1 MGGDAMGIA
10 TAGAGRSGEARPQ
23 GPHGALELP
32 SVSVTG
38 YNLEVRDEDGFVGD
52 KASRG
57 AFVAHLDALR
67 RHLREQ
73 SADPLQGDTAEISKR
88 DLDALLK
95 DGDPHEAALVL
106 SAIERFAQSLAF
118 VIRRFVR
125 LKSWAKVERVVIG
138 GGFRDSRVG
147 ELAIGR
153 AGIILSTEGHG
164 IDLVPVSHHPDE
176 AGLVGS
182 AHLAPKWIFE
192 AFDSLVAVDVGGS
205 NIRAGIVELRQD
217 KAPDLSK
224 ARVSSS
230 ELWRHADED
239 TSRDKA
245 IARLGDMLKDQI
257 RQAKKDGLRVAPFIG
272 IGCPGLIEPD
282 GAIDRGAQNLPG
294 NWESSRFNLVERVRE
309 MVPMIGDHE
318 TLVTMHN
325 DAVIQ
330 GLSEMPAMQDVEHWA
345 VLTIGTGLGNA
356 TYRNRAKPQREGKA
370 GKTGKR
376 EGKGE
381 TGKKARKD

>member
-1 MGGDAMGIA
+1 MGTA
-10 TAGAGRSGEARPQ
+10 TAGTGRKTEARPQ
-23 GPHGALELP
+23 GPHGSLELP
-32 SVSVTG
+32 SVTITG
-38 YNLEVRDEDGFVGD
+38 YNVEIRDEDGFVGD

-73 SADPLQGDTAEISKR
+73 NGDPLEGKTAEISKR
-88 DLDALLK
+88 DLDALLTE
-95 DGDPHEAALVL
+95 GNPHEAALVL
-106 SAIERFAQSLAF
+106 SAIEGFAQSLAF

-125 LKSWAKVERVVIG
+125 LKSWATVERIVVG
-138 GGFRDSRVG
+138 GGFRESRVG

-153 AGIILSTEGHG
+153 AGIILSTDGHS

-192 AFDSLVAVDVGGS
+192 AFDSLVAVDIGGS
-205 NIRAGIVELRQD
+205 NIRAGIVELRQG
-217 KAPDLSK
+217 KAPDLSR

-230 ELWRHADED
+230 ELWRHADEEV
-239 TSRDKA
+239 SRDKA
-245 IARLGDMLKDQI
+245 IARLGEMLKDQI
-257 RQAKKDGLRVAPFIG
+257 KQAKKDGLRVAPFIG
-272 IGCPGLIEPD
+272 IGCPGMIEPD
-282 GAIDRGAQNLPG
+282 GTIDRGAQNLPG
-294 NWESSRFNLVERVRE
+294 NWESSRFNLVECVRE
-309 MVPMIGDHE
+309 MVPTIGEHE

-356 TYRNRAKPQREGKA
+356 TYRNRAKPQRGGK
-370 GKTGKR
+370 KD
-376 EGKGE
+376 EGKGG
-381 TGKKARKD
+381 TGKNSRKD

>member
-1 MGGDAMGIA
+1 MGGYEMGTA
-10 TAGAGRSGEARPQ
+10 TAGAGGSGEARPQ
-23 GPHGALELP
+23 GPHGAIELP
-32 SVSVTG
+32 SVSVIG
-38 YNLEVRDEDGFVGD
+38 YNLEIRDDEGFIGD

-57 AFVAHLDALR
+57 AFVAHLDGLR
-67 RHLREQ
+67 RHLREEG
-73 SADPLQGDTAEISKR
+73 ADPLQGDTAAISKR

-125 LKSWAKVERVVIG
+125 LKSWAEVERIVVG

-153 AGIILSTEGHG
+153 AGIILSTDGHS

-192 AFDSLVAVDVGGS
+192 AFDSLVAVDIGGS

-230 ELWRHADED
+230 ELWRHADEE
-239 TSRDKA
+239 TSRDQA
-245 IARLGDMLKDQI
+245 IARLGEMLKAQI
-257 RQAKKDGLRVAPFIG
+257 KQAKKDGLRVAPFIG
-272 IGCPGLIEPD
+272 IGCPGLIEAD
-282 GAIDRGAQNLPG
+282 GTIDRGAQNLPG
-294 NWESSRFNLVERVRE
+294 NWESSRFNLVDSIRAL
-309 MVPMIGDHE
+309 VPTIGEHE

-330 GLSEMPAMQDVEHWA
+330 GLSEMPAMQDVGHWA

-356 TYRNRAKPQREGKA
+356 SYRNRSRSK
-370 GKTGKR
+370 
-376 EGKGE
+376 GKGR
-381 TGKKARKD
+381 TKDKA